1 MYFKNCGTKASSTLF
16 SVIFLSYAVVQN
28 FSKEVSRKIPRQTLS
43 DRIKGKCTK
52 VVDGRKTELTKY
64 EEKIL
69 VDCTVWL
76 WQSAVIH
83 LLFL

>member
-1 MYFKNCGTKASSTLF
+1 MRWCK
-16 SVIFLSYAVVQN
+16 IFQKKFPGKSQD
-28 FSKEVSRKIPRQTLS
+28 KHLS

-69 VDCTVWL
+69 VDCTVCL